1 METLKVKIS
10 SSEKKR
16 LKINRSEIDFTEF
29 EKLIKLAIARDRMKK
44 VVQSAR
50 TSGLSKMTSD
60 EIDAEIKAY
69 RRSAK
74 ANR

>member
-10 SSEKKR
+10 PSEKKR
-16 LKINRSEIDFTEF
+16 LKINQNEIDFSEF
-29 EKLIKLAIARDRMKK
+29 ERLIKLAIARDRMKK

-50 TSGLSKMTSD
+50 TSGLSKMTSQ
-60 EIDAEIKAY
+60 EIDTKIKAY

>member
-10 SSEKKR
+10 ATEKKR
-16 LKINRSEIDFTEF
+16 LKISRNEIDFSEF
-29 EKLIKLAIARDRMKK
+29 ERLIKLAIARDRMKK

-50 TSGLSKMTSD
+50 ASSLSKMTSQ
-60 EIDAEIKAY
+60 EINAEIKAY

-74 ANR
+74 TNR

>member
-10 SSEKKR
+10 ATEKKR
-16 LKINRSEIDFTEF
+16 LKINRNEIDFSEF
-29 EKLIKLAIARDRMKK
+29 ERLMKLAIARDRMKK

-50 TSGLSKMTSD
+50 ATVLSKMTSL
-60 EIDAEIKAY
+60 EIENEIKAY

-74 ANR
+74 AGR